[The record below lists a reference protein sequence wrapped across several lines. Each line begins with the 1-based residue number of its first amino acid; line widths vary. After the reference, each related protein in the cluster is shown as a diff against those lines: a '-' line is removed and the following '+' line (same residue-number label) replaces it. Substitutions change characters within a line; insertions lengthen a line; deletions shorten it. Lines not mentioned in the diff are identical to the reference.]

1 MIFGSE
7 SVVQEA
13 AKKNWFPEDCKLHN
27 KRLEEYEYLLLYIYM
42 KIHKA
47 NDLLFSNKHF
57 ESVNHNFK
65 SFINNEIVD
74 IKKLVLENV
83 KNVDLLITM
92 LNR

>member
-1 MIFGSE
+1 
-7 SVVQEA
+7 
-13 AKKNWFPEDCKLHN
+13 
-27 KRLEEYEYLLLYIYM
+27 M

-57 ESVNHNFK
+57 ESVNHYFK
-65 SFINNEIVD
+65 SFINNEIVN

-92 LNR
+92 LNG